1 VKTNEFIN
9 CADLLKGVNEKKK
22 RLEKGN
28 SKIINAWASYDWA
41 NSVYP
46 LVISSTV
53 FPIYYSHISQDI
65 NTIEFLGH
73 DFKNTALI
81 SYVTALAFVI
91 VAFNSPFLSGIADY
105 IGNKKR
111 FMKIF
116 VYSGSISCMGL
127 YFFELENIY
136 IGMSFYFLALI
147 GYWASLVFYNSYLP
161 DIAYPEQLDFASA
174 RGFSM
179 GYVGSVLL
187 LIVNLSMVMKPDWY
201 GIRGT
206 PSESSL
212 MAMKYSFVMVGV
224 WWALFS
230 QYAFYHLPA
239 GNSARK
245 FTKDI
250 FWNGFLELK
259 KVWNQLDKLP
269 ILKKFLPAFF
279 VYSTALQTVILIATY
294 FGEEEIMWDNSEQK
308 TIGLIVSILLIQIVG
323 IFGAYAT
330 ASASRKYGN
339 IFILVV
345 VNFIWAGLCIFA
357 FFIRTPVEFY
367 TAAAGVGLVMGG
379 IQSLSRSTYSKLIP
393 KTNDTT
399 SFFSFYDVTEKVGII
414 IGMAIFGTIDQI
426 TGSMRNS
433 ILLFI
438 VLFIL
443 GALLLTRIPNNPS
456 EK

>member
-1 VKTNEFIN
+1 MRRKNN
-9 CADLLKGVNEKKK
+9 
-22 RLEKGN
+22 LEKGN
-28 SKIINAWASYDWA
+28 PRLINAWASYDWA

-53 FPIYYSHISQDI
+53 FPIYFSTLSEEIS
-65 NTIEFLGH
+65 TIEFLGY

-81 SYVTALAFVI
+81 SFVTAMAFVV
-91 VAFNSPFLSGIADY
+91 VAFNSPLLSGIADY

-116 VYSGSISCMGL
+116 VYTGSVSCMGL
-127 YFFELENIY
+127 YFFELDSIY
-136 IGMSFYFLALI
+136 MGLFFYFLALI
-147 GYWASLVFYNSYLP
+147 GFWASLVFYNSYLP
-161 DIAYPEQLDFASA
+161 DIARPDQQDFASA

-179 GYVGSVLL
+179 GYIGSIIL
-187 LIVNLSMVMKPDWY
+187 LIFNLSMVLQPDWY
-201 GIRGT
+201 GITGT
-206 PSESSL
+206 PAESS
-212 MAMKYSFVMVGV
+212 MKAMKYSFITVGI

-230 QYAFYHLPA
+230 QYAFYHLPK
-239 GNSARK
+239 GNSSGK
-245 FTKDI
+245 VTKDI

-259 KVWNQLDKLP
+259 KVWREIDDYP

-294 FGEEEIMWDNSEQK
+294 FGEEEIMWVDSEQK
-308 TIGLIVSILLIQIVG
+308 TIGLIVSIMLIQIVA

-330 ASASRKYGN
+330 AFASKRFGN
-339 IFILVV
+339 ITTLIV

-357 FFIRTPVEFY
+357 FFITTPFEFY
-367 TAAAGVGLVMGG
+367 TAAAGVGMVMGG

-393 KTNDTT
+393 KTNYTT

-414 IGMAIFGTIDQI
+414 IGMGIFGTIDQI

-433 ILLFI
+433 IFFFLIFF
-438 VLFIL
+438 VL
-443 GALLLTRIPNNPS
+443 GALLLSRIPNS
-456 EK
+456 LIGKK

>member
-1 VKTNEFIN
+1 MELMKRKNQ
-9 CADLLKGVNEKKK
+9 LK
-22 RLEKGN
+22 KGN
-28 SKIINAWASYDWA
+28 SKLINAWASYDWA

-53 FPIYYSHISQDI
+53 FPIYYSSISQDI
-65 NTIEFLGH
+65 NTIEFLGY

-81 SYVTALAFVI
+81 SFVTALAFVI

-116 VYSGSISCMGL
+116 IYMGSISCMGL
-127 YFFELENIY
+127 YFFELDNIY
-136 IGMSFYFLALI
+136 MGMSFYFLALI

-161 DIAYPEQLDFASA
+161 DIAYLEQLDYASA

-187 LIVNLSMVMKPDWY
+187 LIINLSMVIQPDWY
-201 GIRGT
+201 GIKGT

-212 MAMKYSFVMVGV
+212 KAMKYSFVLVGI

-230 QYAFYHLPA
+230 QYAFYHLPV
-239 GNSARK
+239 GNIKRK
-245 FTKDI
+245 VTKDI

-259 KVWNQLDKLP
+259 KVWNRLDEVP
-269 ILKKFLPAFF
+269 ILKKFLSAFF
-279 VYSTALQTVILIATY
+279 VYSTALQTVILIAAY

-323 IFGAYAT
+323 IFGAYVTAT
-330 ASASRKYGN
+330 ASRKFGN
-339 IFILVV
+339 ILTLVV

-357 FFIRTPVEFY
+357 FFIKTPLEFY
-367 TAAAGVGLVMGG
+367 SAAAGVGLVMGG
-379 IQSLSRSTYSKLIP
+379 IQALSRSTYSKLIP
-393 KTNDTT
+393 ETNDTT

-414 IGMAIFGTIDQI
+414 IGMALFGTIDQI

-438 VLFIL
+438 ILFIS
-443 GALLLTRIPNNPS
+443 GALLLSRIPNNHV
-456 EK
+456 

>member
-1 VKTNEFIN
+1 MELMKRKNQ
-9 CADLLKGVNEKKK
+9 LK
-22 RLEKGN
+22 KGN
-28 SKIINAWASYDWA
+28 SKLINAWASYDWA

-53 FPIYYSHISQDI
+53 FPIYYSSISQDI
-65 NTIEFLGH
+65 NTIEFLGY

-81 SYVTALAFVI
+81 SFVTAFAFVI

-116 VYSGSISCMGL
+116 IYMGSISCMGL
-127 YFFELENIY
+127 YFFELDNIY
-136 IGMSFYFLALI
+136 MGISFYFLALI

-161 DIAYPEQLDFASA
+161 DIAYPEQLDYASA
-174 RGFSM
+174 RGFSL

-187 LIVNLSMVMKPDWY
+187 LIFNLSMVMQPDWY
-201 GIRGT
+201 GIKGT

-212 MAMKYSFVMVGV
+212 KAMKYSFVLVGI

-230 QYAFYHLPA
+230 QYAFYHLPI
-239 GNSARK
+239 GNIKRK
-245 FTKDI
+245 VTKDI

-259 KVWNQLDKLP
+259 KVWNQLDEVP

-279 VYSTALQTVILIATY
+279 VYSTALQTVILIAAY

-323 IFGAYAT
+323 IFGAYVTAT
-330 ASASRKYGN
+330 ASRKFGN
-339 IFILVV
+339 ILTLVV

-357 FFIRTPVEFY
+357 FFIKTPLEFY
-367 TAAAGVGLVMGG
+367 SAAAGVGLVMGG
-379 IQSLSRSTYSKLIP
+379 IQALSRSTYSKLIP
-393 KTNDTT
+393 ETNDTT

-438 VLFIL
+438 ILFFS
-443 GALLLTRIPNNPS
+443 GALLLSRIPNNRV
-456 EK
+456 

>member
-1 VKTNEFIN
+1 
-9 CADLLKGVNEKKK
+9 
-22 RLEKGN
+22 
-28 SKIINAWASYDWA
+28 
-41 NSVYP
+41 
-46 LVISSTV
+46 
-53 FPIYYSHISQDI
+53 
-65 NTIEFLGH
+65 
-73 DFKNTALI
+73 
-81 SYVTALAFVI
+81 
-91 VAFNSPFLSGIADY
+91 
-105 IGNKKR
+105 
-111 FMKIF
+111 M
-116 VYSGSISCMGL
+116 
-127 YFFELENIY
+127 
-136 IGMSFYFLALI
+136 
-147 GYWASLVFYNSYLP
+147 
-161 DIAYPEQLDFASA
+161 
-174 RGFSM
+174 
-179 GYVGSVLL
+179 
-187 LIVNLSMVMKPDWY
+187 
-201 GIRGT
+201 
-206 PSESSL
+206 
-212 MAMKYSFVMVGV
+212 
-224 WWALFS
+224 
-230 QYAFYHLPA
+230 
-239 GNSARK
+239 
-245 FTKDI
+245 
-250 FWNGFLELK
+250 ELK